1 MEHSL
6 SLATWFWLIVPM
18 GAVVVLSLLTFL
30 SDK

>member
-18 GAVVVLSLLTFL
+18 GAVVILSLITYLL
-30 SDK
+30 RK